1 MCGSEALNFNSLKG
15 VTMNFYLVMTVSKYY
30 CTEENKTKTTFNAV
44 VYLAQPQKDTSPHLI
59 LNVWRTKA
67 DKLRN

>member
-1 MCGSEALNFNSLKG
+1 
-15 VTMNFYLVMTVSKYY
+15 MNFYLVMTVSKYY